1 MLMTTLYNLELGQ
14 LPLSRV
20 VPSPSSQQPLTQTH
34 VYQKKKKKHRVGRWR
49 ELCMQEL
56 YSRTTLVKDCREVP
70 SHTKH
75 KPQMIGL

>member
-34 VYQKKKKKHRVGRWR
+34 VYQKKKKSTGLEGGGSFACKNYTA
-49 ELCMQEL
+49 EL
-56 YSRTTLVKDCREVP
+56 
-70 SHTKH
+70 H
-75 KPQMIGL
+75 